1 MKNKINKFIYW
12 VPRIL
17 SIFFICF
24 LALFSFDVFEGDLNF
39 WEILIGL
46 LIHNLPG
53 LILLIILIISWKK
66 EIIGAIVF
74 TFAGIAYITMIIIS
88 IFRGGEFYQL
98 FWTLPISGPVFLI
111 GVLFLICWRKRKN
124 MK

>member
-1 MKNKINKFIYW
+1 MKNYINKFIYW
-12 VPRIL
+12 APRIL

-24 LALFSFDVFEGDLNF
+24 LALFSLDVFEGGLNF

-66 EIIGAIVF
+66 EIVAALVF
-74 TFAGIAYITMIIIS
+74 ILAGLAYTIMIISS
-88 IFRGGEFYQL
+88 ILKGGGFYQL
-98 FWTLPISGPVFLI
+98 FWTLPISGPAFLI